1 MIYISFFIKL
11 NIINYLSGGGIN
23 DKSIICV
30 FDNDSFQRCTIFIYH
45 MELDDIDDNKYKD
58 GYIFE
63 GEIRKLIEPPNENE
77 EKDDDNNDDGV
88 YEVVKR
94 KKNNSDNNNKK
105 KQKINSEVINIDY

>member
-1 MIYISFFIKL
+1 
-11 NIINYLSGGGIN
+11 
-23 DKSIICV
+23 
-30 FDNDSFQRCTIFIYH
+30 
-45 MELDDIDDNKYKD
+45 MELDDIDDNKYKE

-77 EKDDDNNDDGV
+77 EKDDNDDDGV

-94 KKNNSDNNNKK
+94 KKDNSNNNNKK

>member
-1 MIYISFFIKL
+1 
-11 NIINYLSGGGIN
+11 
-23 DKSIICV
+23 
-30 FDNDSFQRCTIFIYH
+30 
-45 MELDDIDDNKYKD
+45 MELDDIDDNKYKE

-77 EKDDDNNDDGV
+77 EKNDNDDDGV

-94 KKNNSDNNNKK
+94 KKDNSDNNNKK

>member
-1 MIYISFFIKL
+1 
-11 NIINYLSGGGIN
+11 
-23 DKSIICV
+23 
-30 FDNDSFQRCTIFIYH
+30 
-45 MELDDIDDNKYKD
+45 MELDDIDDNKYKE

-77 EKDDDNNDDGV
+77 EKDDNDDDGV

-94 KKNNSDNNNKK
+94 KKDNSDNNNKK